1 MTASL
6 IGARIQRKEDYRFL
20 TGAGMY
26 TDDVALPGQTY
37 AAFVRS
43 PHAHA
48 RIRKIAVDRA
58 EKETELAKYVVE
70 RKDRGKAPKALT
82 LNVKDVQKLKIVVGT
97 GDLQDIGK
105 HVDLADA
112 KVTK

>member
-26 TDDVALPGQTY
+26 TDDVALPGQAY

-48 RIRKIAVDRA
+48 RIKKIAVDQA
-58 EKETELAKYVVE
+58 KKSPAVLAVY
-70 RKDRGKAPKALT
+70 
-82 LNVKDVQKLKIVVGT
+82 T
-97 GDLQDIGK
+97 GA
-105 HVDLADA
+105 DLAANPDHGLYA
-112 KVTK
+112 RQASRAHPDGDGLDQLAPASVRN